1 MATIVIADDDP
12 IILAFASEMLKET
25 DHAVIVAEDGVQAL
39 RLLDTLKADLL
50 ITDMLMPNMDGI
62 EVITRVRQRYP
73 EVKILAI
80 TSGGSLGGT
89 YLLDMAKRFGAN
101 AVLNKPLQLA
111 PFLATVDHL
120 IDAANASGSLCAGD
134 PSHLQVG

>member
-12 IILAFASEMLKET
+12 IILAFASEMLKDT
-25 DHAVIVAEDGVQAL
+25 DHAVVLAEDGVQVL

-62 EVITRVRQRYP
+62 EVIMTVRQRYP
-73 EVKILAI
+73 DVRVLAI
-80 TSGGSLGGT
+80 TSGGSLGGV

-101 AVLNKPLQLA
+101 AVLNKPLQLT
-111 PFLATVDHL
+111 PFLATICQLLDT
-120 IDAANASGSLCAGD
+120 ANTADFHCERE
-134 PSHLQVG
+134 PSYRLVG